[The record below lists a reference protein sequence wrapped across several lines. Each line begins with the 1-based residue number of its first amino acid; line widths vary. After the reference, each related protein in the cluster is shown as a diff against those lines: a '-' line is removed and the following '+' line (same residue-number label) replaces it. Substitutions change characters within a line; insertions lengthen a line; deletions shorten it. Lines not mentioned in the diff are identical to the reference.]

1 MVESVEFHRYITYEG
16 RRMMKL
22 VLLFGPQ
29 AVGKMTVG
37 QELERKTGLKLF
49 HNHMTIELLQPFFGF
64 SEEMWRISGLMRE
77 EIFEAYSKTDQYGM
91 VFTFMWAFNEQED
104 WKWVDK
110 VTDIFESN
118 GSEVY
123 FVELESDLDVRLKR
137 NVTPNRLKH
146 KPSKRN
152 VEDSEKRLLASL
164 DRLRLNSNEGE
175 IDKKNYMKIDNSNL
189 SPEEVAE
196 MIIGEFQL

>member
-1 MVESVEFHRYITYEG
+1 
-16 RRMMKL
+16 MKL

-37 QELERKTGLKLF
+37 QELEKRTELKLF

-64 SEEMWRISGLMRE
+64 SEEMWRICGMMRE
-77 EIFEAYSKTDQYGM
+77 EIFQSFAKTDQYGM
-91 VFTFMWAFNEQED
+91 IFTFMWAFNEEED

-110 VTDIFESN
+110 VTTIFESN
-118 GSEVY
+118 GGEVY
-123 FVELESDLDVRLKR
+123 FVELESDLEVRLQR
-137 NVTPNRLKH
+137 NTTPNRLQH

-152 VEDSEKRLLASL
+152 IEDSEKRLLASL
-164 DRLRLNSNEGE
+164 EKLRLNSVEGE
-175 IDKKNYMKIDNSNL
+175 IERQNYMKINNTNM

-196 MIIGEFQL
+196 KIIDEFQLERGTDLVK

>member
-1 MVESVEFHRYITYEG
+1 
-16 RRMMKL
+16 MKL

-37 QELERKTGLKLF
+37 QELEKRTELKLF

-64 SEEMWRISGLMRE
+64 TEEMWRICGMMRE
-77 EIFEAYSKTDQYGM
+77 EIFQSFAKTDQYGM
-91 VFTFMWAFNEQED
+91 IFTFMWAFNEEED

-110 VTDIFESN
+110 VTTIFESN
-118 GSEVY
+118 GGEVY
-123 FVELESDLDVRLKR
+123 FVELESDLEVRLQR
-137 NVTPNRLKH
+137 NTTPNRLQH

-152 VEDSEKRLLASL
+152 IEDSEKRLLASL
-164 DRLRLNSNEGE
+164 EKLRLNSVEGE
-175 IDKKNYMKIDNSNL
+175 IERQNYIKINNTNM

-196 MIIGEFQL
+196 KIIDEFQLERGTDLVK

>member
-1 MVESVEFHRYITYEG
+1 
-16 RRMMKL
+16 MKL

-37 QELERKTGLKLF
+37 QELEKKTELKLF

-64 SEEMWRISGLMRE
+64 TEEMWRISSMMRE

-91 VFTFMWAFNEQED
+91 VFTFMWAFNEHED

-110 VTDIFESN
+110 VTKIFESN
-118 GSEVY
+118 GGEVY
-123 FVELESDLDVRLKR
+123 FVELEADLEVRLKR
-137 NVTPNRLKH
+137 NTTPNRLEH
-146 KPSKRN
+146 KPSKRDI
-152 VEDSEKRLLASL
+152 ESSEKRLLASL
-164 DRLRLNSNEGE
+164 GRLRLNSNEGE
-175 IDKKNYMKIDNSNL
+175 IDKKNYLKINNTHL

-196 MIIGEFQL
+196 MIMTEFQL